1 MNIAERPAATDTLP
15 CCRQGHAVRSAD
27 RASSDL
33 LTESVRSPASQL
45 INAEIIADATKENKF
60 AEAGRIEAF
69 PALRGPFEFLRVF
82 NASLWNAAFP
92 MCGRYTDTK
101 RDKQFLVRMGIEQAE
116 IDFVPRYNLA
126 PTQTASIVACQEDGR
141 PELRRSRWGLIPFW
155 AKDEKIGSSL
165 INARAEDIATKPAFR
180 TSFRKKRC
188 VVLADGFFEWQ
199 KVPRGKQPV
208 YIHFQSS
215 EPFVFGGLWDR
226 WHGLETFSI
235 ITVEP
240 NELLSSV
247 HNRMPLILPPEN
259 IQCWLDPKTSS
270 EELTSLL
277 RPYPARQMEFFPV
290 SPQVNT
296 PRIDSSELI
305 ERIVPGPLTLEP
317 ISRRKT
323 KIVAEEPLLP
333 GF

>member
-1 MNIAERPAATDTLP
+1 
-15 CCRQGHAVRSAD
+15 
-27 RASSDL
+27 
-33 LTESVRSPASQL
+33 
-45 INAEIIADATKENKF
+45 
-60 AEAGRIEAF
+60 
-69 PALRGPFEFLRVF
+69 
-82 NASLWNAAFP
+82 

-126 PTQTASIVACQEDGR
+126 PTQTAPVIAWHEDGR

-165 INARAEDIATKPAFR
+165 INARAEGIATKPAFR

-199 KVPRGKQPV
+199 KVPGGKQPV
-208 YIHFQSS
+208 YIHLKSG

-226 WHGLETFSI
+226 WQELETFSI

-247 HNRMPLILPPEN
+247 HTRMPLILPPEN
-259 IQCWLDPKTSS
+259 IERWLDPKTSA
-270 EELTSLL
+270 EELASLL
-277 RPYPARQMEFFPV
+277 RPYAADRMEFFPV
-290 SPQVNT
+290 SRQVNT
-296 PRIDSSELI
+296 PRIDSPELI
-305 ERIVPGPLTLEP
+305 QRVDPILHSRPLQLD
-317 ISRRKT
+317 
-323 KIVAEEPLLP
+323 LLP
-333 GF
+333 

>member
-1 MNIAERPAATDTLP
+1 
-15 CCRQGHAVRSAD
+15 
-27 RASSDL
+27 
-33 LTESVRSPASQL
+33 
-45 INAEIIADATKENKF
+45 
-60 AEAGRIEAF
+60 
-69 PALRGPFEFLRVF
+69 
-82 NASLWNAAFP
+82 

-101 RDKQFLVRMGIEQAE
+101 RDKQFLVRMGLEQAE

-126 PTQTASIVACQEDGR
+126 PTQTATIVASDDDGC

-165 INARAEDIATKPAFR
+165 INARAEGIATKPAFR

-199 KVPRGKQPV
+199 KVPGGKQPV
-208 YIHFQSS
+208 YIRLKSGQ
-215 EPFVFGGLWDR
+215 PFVFGGLWDR
-226 WHGLETFSI
+226 WHELETFSI

-247 HNRMPLILPPEN
+247 HTRMPLIFSPEN
-259 IQCWLDPKTSS
+259 IQRWLDPKASA

-277 RPYPARQMEFFPV
+277 RPYAADQMEFFPV

-296 PRIDSSELI
+296 PRIDRPELI
-305 ERIVPGPLTLEP
+305 VRVEPGALKLEP
-317 ISRRKT
+317 VSRKKT
-323 KIVAEEPLLP
+323 TRFAEEPLLP